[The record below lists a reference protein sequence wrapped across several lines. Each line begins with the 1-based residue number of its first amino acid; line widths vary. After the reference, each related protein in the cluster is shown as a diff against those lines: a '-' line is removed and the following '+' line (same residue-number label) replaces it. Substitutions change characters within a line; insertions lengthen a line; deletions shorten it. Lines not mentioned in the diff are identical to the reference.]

1 MGKTT
6 SANRYVQLTETGVS
20 CLHAARRRY
29 GATVEEIVF
38 DTNTPSVN
46 TVKRALRQE
55 AVFVST
61 VERIWEFFQ
70 RRAAEKGERLA
81 YLLEGRDYL
90 FVEGPEAANKGTDK
104 KVEEE
109 GQPPGGVV
117 SRNGWISRHVPR
129 PNRLFTGRRDELD
142 RLHTA
147 LRAGP
152 AALIADPQALTGLG
166 GIGKTQT
173 AIAYIYE
180 HWRDYNRVF
189 WVHADTVESLS
200 DGLAGI
206 AEELKLLAA
215 TPGTKKLAL
224 EMMHDW
230 FRSES
235 GWLLVLDNADD
246 LETLAPHFPQYH
258 AGHLIITT
266 RVRNTLKWAAPV
278 SVDKLAPAEG
288 ALLLLRRAGVLR
300 VDQPLD
306 VAPPAACQA
315 AMELSSQLDGLP
327 LALAQA
333 GAHMA
338 ETMTGVTDYCAL
350 YRECG
355 LRLLDSVADREHV
368 PVTVTFTLALE
379 QMSKRSAYSKAA
391 VEMVR
396 LCAFLAPDAIPES
409 VFTSFRFHENSA
421 DPPMDG
427 PALYDAISAA
437 VCGYS
442 LATRNPE
449 NKTLTV
455 HRMVQMVT
463 RDAMSDEQRRVWMER
478 AVQAVCAAT
487 PDFEFEEWSLCDLL
501 LPQWRV
507 CADYIR
513 ESSIRTGEAAYL
525 LYQAGRYLRAR
536 ALHDEAEQCLLS
548 ALTIAEEVYAAG
560 HKITAD
566 ILDEIACLYRVLD
579 RGRES
584 EPLHKRAVEMVEK
597 LEGLDSPETA
607 SKLHN
612 MALFYFQK
620 EEYATAEELFLRS
633 LAIREKYPD
642 RDHQFT
648 AATLSQLAGVYR
660 LKGEYEEA
668 ERYCRRALDIQES
681 LLDPGHIEI
690 ATGCN
695 NLALLYLTMGRY
707 DEANDLYLRALRI
720 NENGRGKDHPETG
733 HVVWGLARVCWKQH
747 RFEESDELF
756 RRAIQI
762 STKHFGPQHSRSA
775 RLLSSYAE
783 FQRDRVPFTS

>member
-1 MGKTT
+1 MGKTAN
-6 SANRYVQLTETGVS
+6 ANRYVQLTEAGVS

-38 DTNTPSVN
+38 DANTPSVN

-55 AVFVST
+55 PVFVST
-61 VERIWEFFQ
+61 MERIWEFFQ
-70 RRAAEKGERLA
+70 RRAAERGERLA
-81 YLLEGRDYL
+81 YLLEGRDYT
-90 FVEGPEAANKGTDK
+90 FVEGPVVADKGTDK
-104 KVEEE
+104 KVE
-109 GQPPGGVV
+109 GDRQPSGSAV

-180 HWRDYNRVF
+180 HWRDYDRVF
-189 WVHADTVESLS
+189 WVSADTVESLN
-200 DGLAGI
+200 DGLASI

-215 TPGTKKLAL
+215 APATKKLAL
-224 EMMHDW
+224 ETMHDW
-230 FRSES
+230 FRSQS

-246 LETLAPHFPQYH
+246 LETLAPYFPQHH

-278 SVDKLAPAEG
+278 SVDKLSPGEG
-288 ALLLLRRAGVLR
+288 ALLLLRRAGLLR

-306 VAPPAACQA
+306 AGPPRVCQA
-315 AMELSSQLDGLP
+315 AMEFSGEVDGLP

-333 GAHMA
+333 GAYMA
-338 ETMTGVTDYCAL
+338 ETMTDVAEYIAL

-355 LRLLDSVADREHV
+355 LRLLDSTADREHAS
-368 PVTVTFTLALE
+368 VTVTFTLALE
-379 QMSKRSAYSKAA
+379 QLAKRSAYGKAA

-396 LCAFLAPDAIPES
+396 LCAFLAPDAIPATI
-409 VFTSFRFHENSA
+409 FTSYRFHQNSA
-421 DPPMDG
+421 DALLDG
-427 PALYDAISAA
+427 QALYDAVSAA

-449 NKTLTV
+449 NRTLTV
-455 HRMVQMVT
+455 HRMVQKVT
-463 RDAMSDEQRRVWMER
+463 KDAMSEEEQRAWAER
-478 AVQAVCAAT
+478 AVQAVSDAT
-487 PDFEFEEWSLCDLL
+487 PDFEYEDWELCDLL

-507 CADYIR
+507 CADYIGGH
-513 ESSIRTGEAAYL
+513 SIRTGEAAYL

-536 ALHDEAEQCLLS
+536 ALYDEAEQHLLS
-548 ALTIAEEVYAAG
+548 ALSIAEEVQAAG
-560 HKITAD
+560 HKITSD

-579 RGRES
+579 RGRDS
-584 EPLHKRAVEMVEK
+584 EPLHKRAVEIVEK
-597 LEGLDSPETA
+597 LEGPDSPEAA

-620 EEYATAEELFLRS
+620 EEYSTAETLFLRS
-633 LAIREKYPD
+633 LTIRDKYPD

-660 LKGEYEEA
+660 LKGEFVEA
-668 ERYCRRALDIQES
+668 ERYCRRALEIQES
-681 LLDPGHIEI
+681 LLEPGHIEI

-720 NENGRGKDHPETG
+720 NEKARGEDHPETG
-733 HVVWGLARVCWKQH
+733 HVVWGLARVRWKQN
-747 RFEESDELF
+747 RFEEADELF
-756 RRAIQI
+756 QRAIQI
-762 STKHFGPQHSRSA
+762 STKRFGPQHSRTA
-775 RLLSSYAE
+775 KLLSSYAE
-783 FQRDRVPFTS
+783 FQRDSMP